1 MYGYRRASVEQL
13 AIDLVLDVPVDAKL
27 LGVDSKVDGDGWVDN
42 HFSLSGRKLY
52 QLWGMMGCC
61 IMASTIEKRHDPT
74 PAPRQWLQCQLP
86 AVGSPEPLVARS
98 PEVRQLHDGETCSFM
113 YVVHC
118 LEPWHWGESLGSS
131 LKQRHC
137 SSEMQQEASHL
148 GVVYHMMCSSLILKR
163 DLEFLHCI
171 ADLHSCGCGCACG
184 RRIWPKPQTTRHTV
198 CNPGRVPVL
207 IGSQFHPISQSVC
220 FCLCS
225 SAGTHASKDTF
236 VLSPSPSP
244 TNSAIIV
251 AFSWCP

>member
-1 MYGYRRASVEQL
+1 MPSSWVSIQKSMEMVE
-13 AIDLVLDVPVDAKL
+13 
-27 LGVDSKVDGDGWVDN
+27 SCWVDN
-42 HFSLSGRKLY
+42 HFSHLFTFWAKALPTVRNDGLLHQDGINHWES
-52 QLWGMMGCC
+52 
-61 IMASTIEKRHDPT
+61 HNPT

-207 IGSQFHPISQSVC
+207 IGSQFHPTSQSVC

-225 SAGTHASKDTF
+225 SAGTNVSNDAF

-251 AFSWCP
+251 AFSCCP